1 VNSFRFWGSAVA
13 AAIVYSLL
21 TALLLPYARLGLHT
35 EALRWNAWLLTL
47 WTGGA
52 MGVLFG
58 LAGFMGYRLPPG
70 VREVV
75 EAGSVRAALE
85 ARKQARQEMGTG
97 NFAVWL
103 IVTGL
108 MTIAIYFVAW
118 MLVRDI

>member
-1 VNSFRFWGSAVA
+1 VTRVRFWGTAVA
-13 AAIVYSLL
+13 TALGFSLL

-52 MGVLFG
+52 MSVLFG

-70 VREVV
+70 VREVF

-85 ARKQARQEMGTG
+85 ARKKAREEEGAG

-108 MTIAIYFVAW
+108 MLIVIYFVAW

>member
-1 VNSFRFWGSAVA
+1 MTSFRFWGTA
-13 AAIVYSLL
+13 AATATIYSLL
-21 TALLLPYARLGLHT
+21 TALLLPYARLGLYT

-52 MGVLFG
+52 MSVLFG

-85 ARKQARQEMGTG
+85 ARKQAREEKGSG

-108 MTIAIYFVAW
+108 MMIVIYFAAW
-118 MLVRDI
+118 ILVRDI